1 MPDAGSEL
9 HALLIGIDRYSR
21 QGRPALG
28 RYPDLRGAVRDT
40 ERMERF
46 LRERAVP
53 EARIRKLT
61 APVDRREPVRDSPS
75 YENVMGAFQKLRR
88 EARPGDRILV
98 YFSGHGGRVATIC
111 PQAKGPEGIDEVLV
125 PVDVA
130 EARTRYVRD
139 VELAFVLHRMVDDDG
154 LLVTLVFDCCHAGGT
169 TRKTWVRGSGR
180 IDRSERRGG
189 SLIASP
195 EDLARTWRLLT
206 GGRRRSL
213 VPASGWL
220 PEPRGYVLL
229 AACRADEQAFEGRFD
244 GSGCSGALTYW
255 LLDSA
260 RRLGPE
266 ATCRQL
272 HSRLVGRVREH
283 FEGQTPQLEGDENRV
298 FLGTAERATTPGVN
312 VLQVDPYE
320 DGVLLAAGEAQGV
333 GRGAKFALYPA
344 PGSDGEDGE
353 GRIAVV
359 EILKPGAVE
368 SWAEL
373 TERFGSAPIGP
384 GTLARL
390 LAPGD
395 VVEDDAAHLARY
407 RRLRDLDNPDPD
419 SHLRGRLRIGI
430 YRLPAG
436 FDPRETSPSTLLG
449 IVGACE
455 RLDGT
460 SEVRVEEWLCLL
472 LENASA
478 QPLNVV
484 VFDLEAG
491 WGVSRIYPAAGDS
504 ELLEPGV
511 REALPLAAD
520 LPAGWRAGTDVIK
533 AFATVDSTNFRWLEM
548 PSLHSSHPKT
558 RSVDWSEAG
567 QDWTVTQ
574 VEVRLVRD

>member
-21 QGRPALG
+21 DGRPALG
-28 RYPDLRGAVRDT
+28 RYPDLRGAVRDA

-46 LRERAVP
+46 LRQRAVP

-61 APVDRREPVRDSPS
+61 APVDRREPARDSPS
-75 YENVMGAFQKLRR
+75 YDNIMEAFHTLRR
-88 EARPGDRILV
+88 EARPGDRILIT
-98 YFSGHGGRVATIC
+98 FSGHGGRVATIC
-111 PQAKGPEGIDEVLV
+111 PQAKGPEGIDEALV

-130 EARTRYVRD
+130 EAQTRYVRD
-139 VELAFVLHRMVDDDG
+139 LELAFLLHRMVDQDG

-180 IDRSERRGG
+180 VDRTQRRGG

-195 EDLARTWRLLT
+195 AELARTWQLVT

-213 VPASGWL
+213 IPASGWL

-229 AACRADEQAFEGRFD
+229 AACRVDELAFEGQFD
-244 GSGCSGALTYW
+244 GSGRAGALTYW

-298 FLGTAERATTPGVN
+298 FLGTGERETPPAVN
-312 VLQVDPYE
+312 VLRVEPDE
-320 DGVLLAAGEAQGV
+320 DGVVLAAGEAQGV
-333 GRGAKFALYPA
+333 GRGTRFALYPA
-344 PGSDGEDGE
+344 SESDGQAAT

-359 EILKPGAVE
+359 EVLRAGAVE
-368 SWAEL
+368 SWAEI
-373 TERFGSAPIGP
+373 TERFGSAPIAP
-384 GTLARL
+384 GAPARL
-390 LAPGD
+390 LAPADDAG
-395 VVEDDAAHLARY
+395 DDAADLARY
-407 RRLRDLDNPDPD
+407 RRLRDLDNPD
-419 SHLRGRLRIGI
+419 SYLRDRLKIGI

-436 FDPRETSPSTLLG
+436 FDPRRSSPETLLE
-449 IVGACE
+449 IVATCE

-460 SEVRVEEWLCLL
+460 REVRVGEWLCLL
-472 LENASA
+472 LENAST

-484 VFDLEAG
+484 VLDLEAG

-504 ELLEPGV
+504 ELLEPGA
-511 REALPLAAD
+511 REGLPLAAE
-520 LPAGWRAGTDVIK
+520 LPAGWRAGCDVIK
-533 AFATVDSTNFRWLEM
+533 AFATVESTSFRWLEM
-548 PSLHSSHPKT
+548 PPLHASDPKH
-558 RSVDWSEAG
+558 RCWECDEAA
-567 QDWTVTQ
+567 QDWTVAQ

>member
-21 QGRPALG
+21 DGRPALG
-28 RYPDLRGAVRDT
+28 RYPDLRGAVRDA
-40 ERMERF
+40 ERMECF

-61 APVDRREPVRDSPS
+61 APVDRREPARDSPS
-75 YENVMGAFQKLRR
+75 YENIMETFQKLRR
-88 EARPGDRILV
+88 EARPGDRILI

-111 PQAKGPEGIDEVLV
+111 PQAKGPEGIDEALV

-130 EARTRYVRD
+130 EAPTRYVRD
-139 VELAFVLHRMVDDDG
+139 VELAFLLHRMVDEDG

-169 TRKTWVRGSGR
+169 TRKIWVRGSGR
-180 IDRSERRGG
+180 VDRSERRGA
-189 SLIASP
+189 SRIASP
-195 EDLARTWRLLT
+195 QELARTWQLVT

-213 VPASGWL
+213 APASGWL

-229 AACRADEQAFEGRFD
+229 AACRADELAFEGQFD
-244 GSGCSGALTYW
+244 ASGRSGALTFW

-260 RRLGPE
+260 RRLGPN

-283 FEGQTPQLEGDENRV
+283 FAGQTPQLEGDENRV
-298 FLGTAERATTPGVN
+298 FLGTGKRQTPPGVN
-312 VLQVDPYE
+312 VLRVDLDD
-320 DGVLLAAGEAQGV
+320 DGVLLAAGEAHGV
-333 GRGAKFALYPA
+333 GRGERFALYPA
-344 PGSDGEDGE
+344 PATDLKAGE

-359 EILKPGAVE
+359 EVLKPGAVE
-368 SWAEL
+368 SWAEI
-373 TERFGSAPIGP
+373 TERFGSAPIEP
-384 GTLARL
+384 GAQARL

-395 VVEDDAAHLARY
+395 AAGDDAAHLARY
-407 RRLRDLDNPDPD
+407 RRLRDLDNPDPN
-419 SHLRGRLRIGI
+419 SHLRGRLRIGL

-436 FDPRETSPSTLLG
+436 FDPRMSLPATLLG
-449 IVGACE
+449 IVDTCE

-460 SEVRVEEWLCLL
+460 SEVRVGEWLCLL

-484 VFDLEAG
+484 VFDLEPG
-491 WGVSRIYPAAGDS
+491 WGVSRICPAAGDS
-504 ELLEPGV
+504 ELLEPGA
-511 REALPLAAD
+511 RKTLPLAAE
-520 LPAGWRAGTDVIK
+520 LPAGWRAGCDVIK
-533 AFATVDSTNFRWLEM
+533 AFATVEATSFRWLEM
-548 PSLHSSHPKT
+548 PSLESSRPKT
-558 RSVDWSEAG
+558 RSADRSEAG
-567 QDWTVTQ
+567 QDWTVAQ